1 MSERNSTSRTL
12 AARFHRIAGS
22 SHGYFAT
29 GGMALLALGVVGLMD
44 EASAAAILATAFTLG
59 GLLLAAV
66 AVITRTSNEPWKC
79 RAEHG
84 QVRVRTVRHR

>member
-1 MSERNSTSRTL
+1 MSERNSINRTL
-12 AARFHRIAGS
+12 AAFFHRIAGS

-59 GLLLAAV
+59 GLLAAAAV
-66 AVITRTSNEPWKC
+66 IRRTSNEPCKC
-79 RAEHG
+79 RVEHG
-84 QVRVRTVRHR
+84 RVRVHTVRHR